1 MADVELVLSAITL
14 ALGVGAGA
22 MSILILK
29 RLKNENTEVSWR
41 YLIASAVVFALAQ
54 VFSLLKLLEIRGLES
69 ILLYQPE
76 AAYLLFSILFVL
88 GVSRQHQVVRNSD
101 LD

>member
-54 VFSLLKLLEIRGLES
+54 VFSLLERLEIPGLES
-69 ILLYQPE
+69 VLLYQPE
-76 AAYLLFSILFVL
+76 AAYLLFSVLFIL